1 MKHIK
6 CSKYVAFSHFHGFN
20 VNNLGSIIYVFYHR
34 RDKLYRRLQH
44 QMNCVSLE
52 KKLEYVNYWIFKYT
66 ENYYISPKVQEI
78 IEVDDNLKE
87 LCRDN
92 NGNPNLGYVTAMDVM
107 FPREEIKPECI
118 TNLLLK
124 DYSL

>member
-1 MKHIK
+1 MVCRCNSHSVPKMLIK
-6 CSKYVAFSHFHGFN
+6 
-20 VNNLGSIIYVFYHR
+20 I
-34 RDKLYRRLQH
+34 
-44 QMNCVSLE
+44 
-52 KKLEYVNYWIFKYT
+52 
-66 ENYYISPKVQEI
+66 QEI
-78 IEVDDNLKE
+78 IESDDNLKE

>member
-1 MKHIK
+1 M
-6 CSKYVAFSHFHGFN
+6 CRTDGFRHSGHAVSPHKN
-20 VNNLGSIIYVFYHR
+20 IH
-34 RDKLYRRLQH
+34 
-44 QMNCVSLE
+44 VSLE

-78 IEVDDNLKE
+78 IEADDSLKE